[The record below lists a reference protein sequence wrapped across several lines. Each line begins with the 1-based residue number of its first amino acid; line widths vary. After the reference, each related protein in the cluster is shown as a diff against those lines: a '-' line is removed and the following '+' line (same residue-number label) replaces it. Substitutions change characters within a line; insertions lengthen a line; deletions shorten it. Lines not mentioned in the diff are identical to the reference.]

1 MAEKFADLRQRRSLL
16 EHLTGECVPKLVG
29 AFARRIDSG
38 PLQSVS
44 HNRTDPT
51 LTSEPSG
58 GRFRTEENASAVGSR
73 PSMPQIIGDC
83 RADILW
89 QW

>member
-1 MAEKFADLRQRRSLL
+1 MPEEFADLRQRRFLL
-16 EHLTGECVPKLVG
+16 EHLACECVPELVG

-38 PLQSVS
+38 PFQRVL

-51 LTSEPSG
+51 LTLEPSR
-58 GRFRTEENASAVGSR
+58 GRFRTEENASAAGCR
-73 PSMPQIIGDC
+73 PPVPQIGGDR
-83 RADILW
+83 RADIFW